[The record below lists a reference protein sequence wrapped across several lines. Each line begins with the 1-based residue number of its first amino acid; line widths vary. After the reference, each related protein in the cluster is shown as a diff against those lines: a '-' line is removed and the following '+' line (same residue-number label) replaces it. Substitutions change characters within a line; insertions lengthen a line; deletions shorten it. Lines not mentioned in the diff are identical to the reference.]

1 MEFHNCHLHFTVFAS
16 FSCVGFTVQIALYL
30 DQAIQNMRPASLVF
44 VAFTLF
50 MLENAVQLAVQ
61 DNFFILNKNTV
72 RDGAWGGVVVKAL
85 RY

>member
-1 MEFHNCHLHFTVFAS
+1 MEFHNCHLHFTAFAS
-16 FSCVGFTVQIALYL
+16 FSSVGFTVQIALYL
-30 DQAIQNMRPASLVF
+30 DQAIQNMRPASFVF

-61 DNFFILNKNTV
+61 DHFFLFNKNTV
-72 RDGAWGGVVVKAL
+72 HDGAWGGVVVKAP